1 MMLWAVLQHE
11 TCDVWT
17 HKSDLLLKLF
27 QYLCL
32 LKLGWNP
39 NSLLEPKR
47 HESGYCLL
55 FQLHLSPLCSFSLCS
70 NYTSQVS
77 VLQLRGLSMSGPLH
91 LLFCLLEASPQAIPV
106 GWLHFTSPLS
116 DTASGLFSWPQK
128 LLPIWNS
135 HFSCSHPTPVW
146 HSYLHL
152 VCISSSEACQ
162 HISTFTV
169 RYSLSTY
176 HVYV

>member
-11 TCDVWT
+11 NCDVRT
-17 HKSDLLLKLF
+17 HKSDHLLKLF
-27 QYLCL
+27 QHLCP

-55 FQLHLSPLCSFSLCS
+55 FQLHLSPLCSFSLCF

-91 LLFCLLEASPQAIPV
+91 LLCCLLEASPQAFPV
-106 GWLHFTSPLS
+106 GRLHFTSPLRYCLKAVFPGPRS
-116 DTASGLFSWPQK
+116 SSRSEILISRV
-128 LLPIWNS
+128 LLILTS
-135 HFSCSHPTPVW
+135 VTF
-146 HSYLHL
+146 LHL
-152 VCISSSEACQ
+152 VCISSKRARQ
-162 HISTFTV
+162 HLSQFTI
-169 RYSLSTY
+169 RYSLSTQ
-176 HVYV
+176 HVYG